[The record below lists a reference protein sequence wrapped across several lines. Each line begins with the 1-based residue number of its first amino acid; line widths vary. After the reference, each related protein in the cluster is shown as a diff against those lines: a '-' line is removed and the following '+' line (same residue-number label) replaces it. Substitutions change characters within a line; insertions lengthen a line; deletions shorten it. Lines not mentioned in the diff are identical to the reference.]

1 MYSKSTSNCASASAR
16 PRNPL
21 NPRVSRTGKG
31 GLFTV
36 GVGEEVKTVMSRTP
50 GIVGLG
56 LATAVA
62 LLLVSGARAEV
73 SGSAVVAKRP
83 RRHHRATRTYESTT
97 TTTAAPVGRSIDEL
111 QGPVSNLRAQTVETT
126 TQVKQ
131 LQQAITVAPPA
142 TANAAPKTIGEH
154 VSVVEQS

>member
-1 MYSKSTSNCASASAR
+1 
-16 PRNPL
+16 
-21 NPRVSRTGKG
+21 
-31 GLFTV
+31 
-36 GVGEEVKTVMSRTP
+36 
-50 GIVGLG
+50 LG

-62 LLLVSGARAEV
+62 LVVVGGARAEV